1 MYAVIVTGGKQYKVA
16 PNDILKIEKL
26 DVAEGDNIDFD
37 KVLMVGDDKQVNIG
51 KPYVA
56 GGKVSATVVAHGRHK
71 KIVVLKFRRRK
82 QYLKRQGHRQDF
94 TQVKING
101 ISH

>member
-16 PNDILKIEKL
+16 PNDLLKVEKL
-26 DVAEGDNIDFD
+26 DVAEGETIDFD
-37 KVLMVGDDKQVNIG
+37 QVLMFGDDTTVKIG

-71 KIVVLKFRRRK
+71 KITVLKFRRRK

-94 TQVKING
+94 TQLKIVG

>member
-26 DVAEGDNIDFD
+26 DVAEGESFDFD
-37 KVLMVGDDKQVNIG
+37 KVLMVGDDDKVNIG

-56 GGKVSATVVAHGRHK
+56 GSKVKATVVAHGRHK
-71 KIVVLKFRRRK
+71 KIVVLKFRRRR

-94 TQVKING
+94 TQVKITG
-101 ISH
+101 ISQ

>member
-37 KVLMVGDDKQVNIG
+37 KVLMVGDDTKVNIG
-51 KPYVA
+51 KPYVK
-56 GGKVSATVVAHGRHK
+56 GGKVQATVVAHGRHK
-71 KIVVLKFRRRK
+71 KIVVLKFRRRQ

-94 TQVKING
+94 TQVKITG
-101 ISH
+101 ISQ